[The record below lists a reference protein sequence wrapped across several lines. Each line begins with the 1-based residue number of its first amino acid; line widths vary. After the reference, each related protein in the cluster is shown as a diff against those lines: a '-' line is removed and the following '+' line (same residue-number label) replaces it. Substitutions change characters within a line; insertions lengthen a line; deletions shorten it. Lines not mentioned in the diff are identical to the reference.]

1 MNRKN
6 TLLLPA
12 LVAAG
17 IGTGAQAAEIQTNTA
32 QMQAMDKITG
42 RVSVIN
48 VPVNTETKFGS
59 FSIVVRDCRTRSP
72 EETPENFAFVDVAD
86 TSNEGE
92 QFNIFKGWMLSSTP
106 ALNAIEHPVYD
117 VWLLKCIDTDLTG
130 VQTLSSEELVARDA
144 LPMKRA
150 EKRTSADDSGSDFTE
165 SNLSGEPIDLLP
177 AAIREAGEE
186 SAAQEEI
193 IPFKEAESGEREP
206 AGDISL
212 PPADENMP
220 HSLLNIPAETE
231 DGAPQDIRNNIVIKE
246 NTSETE
252 ISSDAR
258 VLNKD
263 GELTEN
269 PAGIIPGM
277 SEENAVSVEELPT
290 IAPGQQK
297 TDTISGSN
305 FAPAADSGET
315 VLITGSKETPAETA
329 PRLSE
334 ETLKELEQELSRELN

>member
-1 MNRKN
+1 M
-6 TLLLPA
+6 
-12 LVAAG
+12 AAG
-17 IGTGAQAAEIQTNTA
+17 IGSGAQAAEIQTNTA

-48 VPVNTETKFGS
+48 VPVNTETQFGS

-86 TSNEGE
+86 TTNNGE
-92 QFNIFKGWMLSSTP
+92 KFNIFKGWMLSSTP

-130 VQTLSSEELVARDA
+130 VQTLSPEELSARDA

-150 EKRTSADDSGSDFTE
+150 ENKAAGNDNGSDFTE

-193 IPFKEAESGEREP
+193 IPFKEAENKEKEP
-206 AGDISL
+206 AGDVSL
-212 PPADENMP
+212 PPAEENMP
-220 HSLLNIPAETE
+220 HSLLNIPEETE
-231 DGAPQDIRNNIVIKE
+231 ENAPQEIRNNIVIKE
-246 NTSETE
+246 NTDETE

-258 VLNKD
+258 VLNEN
-263 GELTEN
+263 GEVTESA
-269 PAGIIPGM
+269 AGIIPGM
-277 SEENAVSVEELPT
+277 SEEGAVSIEELPT
-290 IAPGQQK
+290 IAPGQQE

-305 FAPAADSGET
+305 FAPAAGSSET

-334 ETLKELEQELSRELN
+334 ETLKELEQELNRELN